1 MARVPEIIRST
12 RISQV
17 SAQPGTQAGVGW
29 GALAQMAKAGA
40 DFVRP
45 KAIED
50 AQIAGANSVYRD
62 DTGKLQVDERNVL
75 GGELSDAHNSA
86 AFAKYLSQRS
96 IDTRATMTELATQFQ
111 FDPEGFRNASAAYVE
126 SLRTDDSAPPLL
138 VEQIAMDAETEASR
152 RFNGLYVEQVDRTN
166 READRETATQRE
178 MLADDYINLMMS
190 GDTEGAAAVMAQIEG
205 ITGFRSEAP
214 FISETPA
221 EAEAFLRGTRGA
233 ARALQLTRQ
242 LDGLQNADSITPEA
256 RAEIQT
262 LLNDPDIPAADRS
275 RLYAATDGVL
285 AGIDGRAIANDL
297 AAQGPEAAARNYR
310 TNRPA
315 SSFDPTGVTDP
326 AQAALANLEAAA
338 GRTFDI
344 TSAFRDPEHN
354 DRVGGA
360 NNSQHTHGN
369 AFDIDVRGMSIEER
383 QELIR
388 QARAAGFG
396 GIGVYANSL
405 HFDVGPVR
413 HWGPDYRS
421 ASLPGWAAE
430 AVGAPRG
437 GGNAAP
443 SGPPVSDGLTAAG
456 VEPTDGAQFFAGVF
470 GVDATAALFGA
481 DPEAMAADVLDPQ
494 LIADNPVLTSMSVA
508 DAQRW
513 ANRQAVVKAS
523 DMAANRT
530 QIDMIADPDVRA
542 AALSALN
549 DNIAQRQ
556 RLESAAAAEYEARV
570 EARDASL
577 TEAEVLDDNNL
588 ADQTQ
593 NAIINEIRKQ
603 REESDTQARTLAD
616 LNDPTV
622 PINPYDNAVRGNVD
636 DVYRSGLNGENP
648 MSQNGMTQA
657 ALIAQR
663 TGFIPKTMF
672 DALRGAV
679 NSGDPAALAQALEF
693 SGQVIERNPG
703 ALRVHDGH
711 TDITGLLSD
720 YRFLGA
726 FMGADAAAARLVE
739 QNSAE
744 AVANR
749 ESITSAD
756 ARTVARDTIAV
767 GDVKDH
773 LAREGVN
780 VSIPEGLDAQGAI
793 MSDYTR
799 LFEEAYRNTGDRAL
813 ARNRA
818 LDDMSRIYGP
828 SGVGGSDVVMR
839 YPPTTFFPPRNGS
852 HDWLGEQLA
861 AEVNAVAF
869 GAEGPDNGLLAA
881 GVAAVRVATGAD
893 LEPLLGERQPIRASD
908 IILTS
913 DGRTA
918 RDVAGGRAPTYRVAY
933 MTADGEIVPMPQRFE
948 FTPPPEEAPI
958 ARITREQFDARQ
970 SYELGREY
978 MMRNPGLFMGE
989 SEFLRGRQA
998 QRNVQNNV
1006 MLNDREQN

>member
-1 MARVPEIIRST
+1 MARVPEIIRSN

-17 SAQPGTQAGVGW
+17 SAQPAPQAGVGW
-29 GALAQMAKAGA
+29 GALAQMAKVGA

-45 KAIED
+45 KVIEQ

-62 DTGKLQVDERNVL
+62 DTGKLQVDDRNVL

-96 IDTRATMTELATQFQ
+96 IDTRATMTELAARFQ
-111 FDPEGFRNASAAYVE
+111 FDPEGFRNASGAYVE
-126 SLRTDDSAPPLL
+126 NLRRDDAAPPLL

-166 READRETATQRE
+166 READRETSTNRE

-205 ITGFRSEAP
+205 ITGFRRDAP

-221 EAEAFLRGTRGA
+221 ESEAFLSGTRGA
-233 ARALQLTRQ
+233 ARAAQLTRQ

-256 RAEIQT
+256 RAEIQSI
-262 LLNDPDIPAADRS
+262 LDDPDISPTVRT

-315 SSFDPTGVTDP
+315 SSFDPTGVSDP

-344 TSAFRDPEHN
+344 NSAFRDPARN
-354 DRVGGA
+354 QRVGGA

-383 QELIR
+383 QRLIV
-388 QARAAGFG
+388 QAREAGFG
-396 GIGVYANSL
+396 GIGVYDNTL
-405 HFDVGPVR
+405 HFDVGPTR

-421 ASLPGWAAE
+421 TSLPGWAAE

-437 GGNAAP
+437 GGGAGASAP
-443 SGPPVSDGLTAAG
+443 PASDGLTAAG

-481 DPEAMAADVLDPQ
+481 DPEAMAADVLDPA
-494 LIADNPVLTSMSVA
+494 LIEDNPVLTNMSVA

-523 DMAANRT
+523 DMAANRV

-549 DNIAQRQ
+549 ENIAQRQ
-556 RLESAAAAEYEARV
+556 RLEAAAASEYEARV
-570 EARDASL
+570 EARDPSL
-577 TEAEVLDDNNL
+577 SEAEVLDDNNL

-603 REESDTQARTLAD
+603 REDTDIRARTLAD

-622 PINPYDNAVRGNVD
+622 AMNPYDSTTRNRVD
-636 DVYRSGLNGENP
+636 DVYSSALDGESP

-739 QNSAE
+739 QNSPE
-744 AVANR
+744 AMASR

-756 ARTVARDTIAV
+756 ARTVARETIAV
-767 GDVKDH
+767 GDVADH
-773 LAREGVN
+773 LARSGVS
-780 VSIPEGLDAQGAI
+780 VTIPEALDAQGAI
-793 MSDYTR
+793 MSDYSR
-799 LFEEAYRNTGDRAL
+799 LFEEAYRNTGDRNL

-818 LDDMSRIYGP
+818 LDDMARIYGP
-828 SGVGGSDVVMR
+828 SGVNGSDVVMK
-839 YPPTTFFPPRNGS
+839 YPPVRYHDPRNGS
-852 HDWLGEQLA
+852 HDWMAEQLT
-861 AEVNAVAF
+861 AEVNAIAF
-869 GAEGPDNGLLAA
+869 GANVPEGPAMVPGAA
-881 GVAAVRVATGAD
+881 LFDFVTGAD
-893 LEPLLGERQPIRASD
+893 QPIRSSDIMLASD
-908 IILTS
+908 A
-913 DGRTA
+913 RTA
-918 RDVAGGRAPTYRVAY
+918 RDIAAGRAPTYRLSY
-933 MTADGEIVPMPQRFE
+933 MTADGEIVPVPQRFE
-948 FTPPPEEAPI
+948 FVTPPEEAPI
-958 ARITREQFDARQ
+958 ARITREQFDERRANQ
-970 SYELGREY
+970 LGREY
-978 MMRNPGLFMGE
+978 MMRNPGEFM
-989 SEFLRGRQA
+989 SETEFQRGQQA
-998 QRNVQNNV
+998 QRNVQNNA
-1006 MLNDREQN
+1006 MLDGREQD